1 MATYTNHYHTFSIPV
16 PSDAHYHS
24 VIASDLLQ
32 RFRSGQDQDVF
43 GIAVDRCNLATQLMF
58 VRKVFLITMAQF
70 LTVSCL
76 TTALVRVDSLFQWLQ
91 NRLCSIVAICLS
103 SPWLRYVFDMDPIQ
117 ILWPMF
123 LSCLVCIYLIL
134 DLYYVMGAVVPEDY
148 ILANVCFYVDLAY
161 PVRCLHHCCELSDGL
176 DASDILSPERSAPLD
191 RR

>member
-1 MATYTNHYHTFSIPV
+1 M
-16 PSDAHYHS
+16 
-24 VIASDLLQ
+24 
-32 RFRSGQDQDVF
+32 
-43 GIAVDRCNLATQLMF
+43 
-58 VRKVFLITMAQF
+58 
-70 LTVSCL
+70 
-76 TTALVRVDSLFQWLQ
+76 SLFGLLGVLLYTLQ
-91 NRLCSIVAICLS
+91 TRFSFCGAKPLLCSIVAICLS